1 MSSPINHFITK
12 DNSVIGIEDAGLVEQ
27 GYANE
32 PLHLVCLC
40 YGVPGMGET
49 GAEVAQMIAELLNSQ
64 IRKEET

>member
-1 MSSPINHFITK
+1 MSINHFTTK
-12 DNSVIGIEDAGLVEQ
+12 GNSVIGIEDAGLVEQ

-40 YGVPGMGET
+40 YGVPGLGET
-49 GAEVAQMIAELLNSQ
+49 GAEVAKVIADLLNSY